1 MRVGWMSLLFI
12 VALLMP
18 AAVQAQ
24 NPACTWPSDAT
35 FYATNPNRDYVA
47 WADGSAIFWMRCV
60 DLVTIQMFTGST
72 PTGLYF
78 DGTWLPYILHYF
90 LADGSHWQISVVSPH
105 DPYMITPPTNPLV
118 TDTPGEAHADT
129 PVRPTAT
136 SSPPTVTPMP
146 VGVLRQPYPVWFWLR
161 QLFRHWFQ

>member
-1 MRVGWMSLLFI
+1 MRVGWMSLLLI
-12 VALLMP
+12 TALLMP

-24 NPACTWPSDAT
+24 NPACTWPSEAT
-35 FYATNPNRDYVA
+35 LYATNPNRDYVA
-47 WADGSAIFWMRCV
+47 WADGSAIFWMRCA

-78 DGTWLPYILHYF
+78 DGTWLPYILHYH

-105 DPYMITPPTNPLV
+105 DPYMITPPLNPAV
-118 TDTPGEAHADT
+118 TDTPGEVHGD
-129 PVRPTAT
+129 PVIPMAT

-146 VGVLRQPYPVWFWLR
+146 AGVLHQPYPLWFWLR
-161 QLFRHWFQ
+161 QLFRHWFR